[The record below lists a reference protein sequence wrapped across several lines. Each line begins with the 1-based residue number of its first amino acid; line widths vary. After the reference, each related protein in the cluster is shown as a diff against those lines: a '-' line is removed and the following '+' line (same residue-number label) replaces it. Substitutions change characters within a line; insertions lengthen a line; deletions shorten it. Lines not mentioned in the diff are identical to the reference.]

1 MDSAQTDKSSYNMV
15 LLNQGMIEQI
25 ILDYLELEKE
35 RRVEVEYAKQAKT
48 LEFLKEDEYPI
59 VVGVKRVGLDGM
71 VILGFDNGRMLSW
84 MMF

>member
-1 MDSAQTDKSSYNMV
+1 MDSAQTDKSRYNMV

-48 LEFLKEDEYPI
+48 LEFLKKDEYPI

-71 VILGFDNGRMLSW
+71 VILGFDNGRMLTW

>member
-1 MDSAQTDKSSYNMV
+1 MDPAQTDKSRYNMV

-25 ILDYLELEKE
+25 ILDYLELEREK
-35 RRVEVEYAKQAKT
+35 RVEVEYAKQAKT
-48 LEFLKEDEYPI
+48 LEILKEDEYPI

-71 VILGFDNGRMLSW
+71 VIPGFDSGRMLTW

>member
-1 MDSAQTDKSSYNMV
+1 MDSAQTDKSRYNMV

-48 LEFLKEDEYPI
+48 LEFLEDEYPI
-59 VVGVKRVGLDGM
+59 VVGVKRVGLDGT
-71 VILGFDNGRMLSW
+71 VILGFDNGRMLTW